1 MKKRLIGTLLMGAL
15 FVSSTSVFVSC
26 KDYDDD
32 INNIVAT
39 KADKT
44 ALEEA
49 KQTLQNE
56 INGLK
61 TQLETVNGQITALD
75 KQKADKF
82 TEDGKEYNLK
92 DVWTNLNAK
101 ASALEA
107 SIALSNKAIDEI
119 NALLGGKLEGDLADK
134 TYKQAL
140 QETWA
145 TAAAASAQAA
155 KNLQAITALK
165 NALEDPETGLQA
177 VWKDLE
183 GQKDALDKLAA
194 RVKAVEDDYL
204 KAADKE
210 YLLTQISN
218 LETKLTTAIETAKN
232 AAIAAAAEDA
242 TDKANKAKEAAIA
255 ATATDA
261 TNKANDAKQ
270 QAIEAAA
277 EDAKKKANAAQ
288 AAAIYAASVYTDEQ
302 IAALNI
308 DSLKTAV
315 KGLSDRVDVIQPL
328 VNNLNVYVRQALR
341 GLVFD
346 MKSFYQGIE
355 ATDITVLWYKKYELG
370 KTNADSIEAYG
381 YLAHQGA
388 DWTDYE
394 PIADMDDPEEEL
406 AERLEEHEYVTP
418 GTDKTTRY
426 KYTTAS
432 RVLEFKAEYFMNP
445 SSAAVATAEEDATAV
460 KVIGFD
466 KPFHSGLDTS
476 DEDGWVW
483 KDAEFNGETTEYEA
497 GIAVKD
503 WTVKDGKLIVNY
515 DCTKPEAIRS
525 IQNDYAVT
533 VFATQVQVSGDGKD
547 TLVTSDFA
555 ALYKQDV
562 RDIVIA
568 HTTSKAKAMLHNGQ
582 YIGSHAADLV
592 NTHCGFCDYLDGD
605 PQEDE
610 ERLAGLHLMQTVSE
624 AAGTYGDKFKTSDK
638 GGFAPQDS
646 VGYKDSL
653 NLEKLVEVH
662 YTVYDANGNTKH
674 KLMTAKEMAEKFGL
688 HFEFELTGL
697 YYGDNETSESAHAAI
712 KHDGDSIWWFR
723 PQMPTYE
730 GKAAAWDNNVVKDGK
745 VGKQDRQTIGRT
757 PVVRVKLID
766 EAGNIVDYGYIRI
779 KVVEWPTEQPIEFE
793 SVSYD
798 TDGMVASKKFCTDLA
813 GAPFTFTQ
821 KWNEMEWDIHHTF
834 DLSQEEF
841 ENEYVI
847 DGAANVFN
855 QYYYNKTTQ
864 KLERVTEPVEN
875 VTANNK
881 NVNKS
886 IELGV
891 IVKKEEPENFKTSVI
906 VWTVTGDELAEY
918 AELNAKA
925 DPIVAG
931 DVQRWICFIKKE
943 NSTLAKG
950 PHRIWV
956 SLTPES
962 FTITTD
968 AAVTGTVD
976 WTGRKLANYWYA
988 KNSNA
993 SESGF
998 VEVHANVFDVE
1009 AMTDICDKFDKVVPA
1024 NFEGNKI
1031 VKNPGETGY
1040 DADMAAFIKLNDGA
1054 SIAAKDLKLRLEFVG
1069 VDSIF
1074 KGIINGKEYQ
1084 IITRPAFKKN
1094 DVTALDDANY
1104 VGKRALLAYV
1114 DKNADKKWDPT
1125 TEPIDTVATLE
1136 WTDASKKDINH
1147 MKVQYFD
1154 GEKVDQQYTVGPAS
1168 FTLNAG
1174 EIAKALVNWRAH
1186 NALDDSFLT
1195 AFVAVGAKYETCDVP
1210 LSNNI
1215 FNVRFLRPVNVAS
1228 NNKEVQDAAETVQ
1241 TINLLDMLKF
1251 TDWRNIAFGTKF
1263 WYYYQIKNVEIIGV
1277 DDEEFLSDNE
1287 DVMTNLGAD
1296 DANANLTKSLKSV
1309 SELVRFQYFAPETA
1323 YVAVQGEAPEAGA
1336 FGYIK
1341 YENLGSTV
1349 RDFKV
1354 RVPLKVTYYW
1364 GEVYT
1369 TADILVLKTLNN
1381 ARAAK

>member
-1 MKKRLIGTLLMGAL
+1 
-15 FVSSTSVFVSC
+15 VSSTSVFVSC

-44 ALEEA
+44 ALDEA
-49 KQTLQNE
+49 KQTLKNE
-56 INGLK
+56 INGLT
-61 TQLETVNGQITALD
+61 TQLETVKGQITALD

-119 NALLGGKLEGDLADK
+119 NTLLGGKLEGDLAGK

-210 YLLTQISN
+210 YLLNQISH
-218 LETKLTTAIETAKN
+218 LEEKLTTAIETAKN

-255 ATATDA
+255 AAATDA
-261 TNKANDAKQ
+261 TNKANDAK
-270 QAIEAAA
+270 EAAIA
-277 EDAKKKANAAQ
+277 AAADDAKKKANAAQ

-370 KTNADSIEAYG
+370 KTNADSCEAYG
-381 YLAHQGA
+381 YLAKTGA

-394 PIADMDDPEEEL
+394 PIDIDMDDPEEEL

-466 KPFHSGLDTS
+466 KPYHSGLETDR
-476 DEDGWVW
+476 EGWRVW
-483 KDAEFNGETTEYEA
+483 KDAEFNGETTEYKA

-592 NTHCGFCDYLDGD
+592 NTHCGFCDYLGGD
-605 PQEDE
+605 AQEDE

-624 AAGTYGDKFKTSDK
+624 AAGTKGNKFKTSDE

-662 YTVYDANGNTKH
+662 YTVYDANGNADH
-674 KLMTAKEMAEKFGL
+674 KLMTAKEMTEKFGL

-730 GKAAAWDNNVVKDGK
+730 GKAAAWDNNGVKDGK

-779 KVVEWPTEQPIEFE
+779 KVVEWPAEQTVEFE
-793 SVSYD
+793 SVNYD

-813 GAPFTFTQ
+813 GAPFIFTQ
-821 KWNEMEWDIHHTF
+821 KWNEMEWEIHHTF
-834 DLSQEEF
+834 DLTQEEF
-841 ENEYVI
+841 ETEYQI
-847 DGAANVFN
+847 DGAGNVFN

-891 IVKKEEPENFKTSVI
+891 IIKKEEPENFKTSVI
-906 VWTVTGDELAEY
+906 EWTVSGEELAEY

-962 FTITTD
+962 FTETAE
-968 AAVTGTVD
+968 AAVKGTVD
-976 WTGRKLANYWYA
+976 WTGRKIANYWYA
-988 KNSNA
+988 KDANESNS
-993 SESGF
+993 GT

-1009 AMTDICDKFDKVVPA
+1009 AMTDKCDKFDKVIPA
-1024 NFEGNKI
+1024 VFEGNKI
-1031 VKNPGETGY
+1031 VKNPGETGAA
-1040 DADMAAFIKLNDGA
+1040 ADSAAFIKLSTGA
-1054 SIAAKDLKLRLEFVG
+1054 SVKAHDLKLRLEFVS
-1069 VDSIF
+1069 VDSIYT
-1074 KGIINGKEYQ
+1074 GILDGDTVQ

-1094 DVTALDDANY
+1094 DVRNFESANY

-1114 DKNADKKWDPT
+1114 DVNKNKKQDAN
-1125 TEPIDTVATLE
+1125 EPIDTVATLE

-1147 MKVQYFD
+1147 MKVKFFD
-1154 GEKVDQQYTVGPAS
+1154 DKDARDAS
-1168 FTLNAG
+1168 G
-1174 EIAKALVNWRAH
+1174 IAKALLNWRAH

-1195 AFVAVGAKYETCDVP
+1195 AFVAVGAKYKTCDVP
-1210 LSNNI
+1210 LDNNI
-1215 FNVRFLRPVNVAS
+1215 FDVRFLRPINVAS
-1228 NNKEVQDAAETVQ
+1228 NNKEVEDAAEKVQ
-1241 TINLLDMLKF
+1241 IINLLDMVKF
-1251 TDWRNIAFGTKF
+1251 TDWRDLPFDTKF
-1263 WYYYQIKNVEIIGV
+1263 WYYYQIKSIEIINVG
-1277 DDEEFLSDNE
+1277 DEDFLSDNPN
-1287 DVMTNLGAD
+1287 VKTNLGAD
-1296 DANANLTKSLKSV
+1296 DATAPLTKSLSAV
-1309 SELVRFQYFAPETA
+1309 SDLVRFQYFAPENA
-1323 YVAVQGEAPEAGA
+1323 YEAEQGKAPEAGA

-1364 GEVYT
+1364 GDVYT
-1369 TADILVLKTLNN
+1369 TADILVLKTKNN